1 MKKAVRI
8 RGDLIQSLRD
18 SLAPSEE
25 SEMLRQQLKTLKEYL
40 KENHPILY
48 LSTFAK
54 QGEGVEFKN
63 SLKRRKSL
71 KNKT

>member
-54 QGEGVEFKN
+54 QGEGVEPKI
-63 SLKRRKSL
+63 SLKTSKRHK
-71 KNKT
+71 KMT